1 VDGTARLGYRP
12 PMGLRTAVIVI
23 VALMALAVFA
33 GWRGARLPN
42 PHKGPRMI
50 PWRWIMLLSTTAA
63 VLVLLEAMAELK
75 AQ

>member
-1 VDGTARLGYRP
+1 MDGATRLGYRP

-23 VALMALAVFA
+23 VALLALAVFA

-42 PHKGPRMI
+42 PHKGPRMV

-63 VLVLLEAMAELK
+63 ILVLLELVMELK
-75 AQ
+75 GP